1 MAHIDLLLTGGDL
14 LTVNQAFDHF
24 SPGALAIHGGAI
36 EAVGPAGEIG
46 EAYSA
51 DEVVD
56 CRGCAIIPGLVNSHT
71 HAPMTL
77 LRGLA
82 DDLRLDVW
90 LMGYMMPVERE
101 FVRPDF
107 CWLGAQLACAEMFRS
122 GVTCYGDMYYYEEA
136 VADATAEAGM
146 RAVCA
151 QSILKFPTP
160 DSASYDA
167 ALRLAQDFV
176 TRWVGHD
183 LIVPAVGP
191 HAAYT
196 ATAELLRDST
206 QLALEYDVPIHIHI
220 AETEDEVR
228 QQVEA
233 RQRPVVT
240 WLEEQGL
247 FEAPVTAHHCV
258 HLDDDQLRI
267 LRDHRVG
274 ITHNPSSNLK
284 LASGFA
290 PVSRMLALGIPVG
303 IGTDGAASNN
313 DLDMFEEM
321 RLAALLAK
329 GVSNDPTVLPA
340 RQALAMATRLGAEAL
355 HLAHRIGSLEV
366 GKQADVAVVDL
377 ERIHLT
383 PRFKHGSDGVDA
395 LASALVYSG
404 KSTDVRHVLCN
415 GRWVMRDR
423 ELLTLDVEELRRRA
437 AKVAGRIDT
446 FLAAREESV
455 LSKLVAIGGVD
466 RVETFEVQVRIRFD
480 DAAVV
485 EEILEREDLTPVRT
499 SRRHQYDTYF
509 LFGDRDTSRL
519 RYREDEVLADTGD
532 GRIENVVYRL
542 TLIGETKHREFPRS
556 ILLSRSRFDA
566 PATHSRRFYREYFQP
581 EEEIQVHK
589 DRRRYHIRYG
599 GTDFALNL
607 DRVTRPQL
615 PGVYLEITSR
625 TWSAQD
631 AERKAQLMAEL
642 LDLFGVAT
650 EEIVRAEYVEMAAD
664 QVGAPPGNP
673 QRH

>member
-589 DRRRYHIRYG
+589 DRRRYHVRYG

-642 LDLFGVAT
+642 LDLFGVAS
-650 EEIVRAEYVEMAAD
+650 EEIVKAEYVEMATDRIAGSRANRD
-664 QVGAPPGNP
+664 
-673 QRH
+673 RR

>member
-14 LTVNQAFDHF
+14 LTVNKPFDRF
-24 SPGALAIHGGAI
+24 SPGALAIHDGVI
-36 EAVGPAGEIG
+36 EAVGPAREITDT
-46 EAYSA
+46 YTA

-56 CRGCAIIPGLVNSHT
+56 CQGCAIIPGLVNGHT

-160 DSASYDA
+160 DSASFDA
-167 ALRLAQDFV
+167 GLRLAQDFV

-183 LIVPAVGP
+183 LILPAVGP

-196 ATAELLRDST
+196 ATAELLRGST
-206 QLALEYDVPIHIHI
+206 QLARAYDVPIHIHI
-220 AETEDEVR
+220 AETEEEVS
-228 QQVEA
+228 QQVETH
-233 RQRPVVT
+233 QRPVVS
-240 WLEEQGL
+240 WLEDQGL

-258 HLDDDQLRI
+258 HLDDDQLRV
-267 LRDHRVG
+267 LRHHRVG

-290 PVSRMLALGIPVG
+290 PVTRMLALGIPVSV
-303 IGTDGAASNN
+303 GTDGAASNN

-329 GVSNDPTVLPA
+329 GVSDDPTALPA

-355 HLAHRIGSLEV
+355 HVAHQTGSLEV

-383 PRFKHGSDGVDA
+383 PRFEHGSDGGDS

-446 FLAAREESV
+446 FLAAREENV

-485 EEILEREDLTPVRT
+485 EEVLEREDLTPVRT

-509 LFGDRDTSRL
+509 LFGERDTSRL
-519 RYREDEVLADTGD
+519 RYREDEVLAETVD
-532 GRIENVVYRL
+532 GQIENVVYRL

-581 EEEIQVHK
+581 EDEIRVHK
-589 DRRRYHIRYG
+589 HRRRYHVRYG

-607 DRVTRPQL
+607 DRVTRPPL

-650 EEIVRAEYVEMAAD
+650 REIVRAEYVELAAD
-664 QVGAPPGNP
+664 QLGSPAPNP
-673 QRH
+673 

>member
-1 MAHIDLLLTGGDL
+1 MRQIDLLLTGGDV
-14 LTVNQAFDHF
+14 LTVDDSFAHF
-24 SPGALAIHGGAI
+24 SPGAVAVHDGAI
-36 EAVGPAGEIG
+36 EAVGPAAEITDTYTG
-46 EAYSA
+46 
-51 DEVVD
+51 DELVD
-56 CRGCAIIPGLVNSHT
+56 CRGCAVMPGLVNGHT

-122 GVTCYGDMYYYEEA
+122 GITCYGDMYYYEEA

-160 DSASYDA
+160 DAASYDA
-167 ALRLAQDFV
+167 GLRLAHDFV
-176 TRWVGHD
+176 ARWAGHD

-196 ATAELLRDST
+196 ATADLLQEST
-206 QLALEYDVPIHIHI
+206 RLAVEYDVPIHIHI
-220 AETEDEVR
+220 AETEDEVNE
-228 QQVEA
+228 QLQA
-233 RQRPVVT
+233 HDQPVVA
-240 WLEEQGL
+240 WVEEHGL

-267 LRDHRVG
+267 LRVHGAG

-290 PVSRMLALGIPVG
+290 PVTRMLGLGIPVAV
-303 IGTDGAASNN
+303 GTDGAASNN

-321 RLAALLAK
+321 RLTALLAK
-329 GVSNDPTVLPA
+329 TVSDDPTAVPA
-340 RQALAMATRLGAEAL
+340 RQALAMATRLGAQAL
-355 HLAHRIGSLEV
+355 HIGHRTGSLEA
-366 GKQADVAVVDL
+366 GKRADVVVIDL
-377 ERIHLT
+377 EKIHLT
-383 PRFKHGSDGVDA
+383 PRFRGGSDAADA

-404 KSTDVRHVLCN
+404 KSTDVRDVLCD

-437 AKVAGRIDT
+437 AKVARRIDS
-446 FLAAREESV
+446 FLTAREESV
-455 LSKLVAIGGVD
+455 LSKLVAIGGVN
-466 RVETFEVQVRIRFD
+466 RVETFEVQVRVHLD
-480 DAAVV
+480 DGAALDRLLADQ
-485 EEILEREDLTPVRT
+485 ELTRVRS

-509 LFGDRDTSRL
+509 VFGDGETSRL
-519 RYREDEVLADTGD
+519 RYREDEVLAEGSNTE
-532 GRIENVVYRL
+532 IERVVYRL

-556 ILLSRSRFDA
+556 IVLSRSRYDA
-566 PATHSRRFYREYFQP
+566 PAVHSRRFYREYFQP
-581 EEEIQVHK
+581 KREIQVHK
-589 DRRRYHIRYG
+589 DRRRYHVRYG

-607 DRVTRPQL
+607 DRLTKPNL
-615 PGVYLEITSR
+615 PGVYFEITSR

-642 LDLFGVAT
+642 LDLFGV
-650 EEIVRAEYVEMAAD
+650 ERERIVKAEYAEIAANIAHP
-664 QVGAPPGNP
+664 QPGNP
-673 QRH
+673 DRS